1 VFWIVV
7 GWRVT
12 GRFYLTISVQGFSRD
27 LNVTDTPK
35 FRSQALI
42 GGSNRAGA
50 RAMLRASGLKDEDFT
65 KPLIGVANTWIEIG
79 PCNYHL
85 RELAEHV
92 KAGIRKAGGTP
103 LEFNTV
109 SISDGITMGTEGM
122 KASLISREVIADSI
136 ELVTRGNLFDAL
148 IVLVGCDKTIPGGAM
163 ALARLNI
170 PGLVLYGGSI
180 QPGHYEGHSVTIQDV
195 YEAIGAHAR
204 GKMTDQ
210 QLKELECAAC
220 PGAGACGGQFTAN
233 TMAMVVEFLGIA
245 PMGISSVPAINE
257 AKARAGE
264 LAGQLTLSL
273 LKNNLTPSKII
284 TKAAIENA
292 IAGVAATGGSTN
304 AVLHLLAIAREAG
317 IPLSIDDFDRISS
330 ATPILAD
337 LKPGGRYVATDLYAA
352 GGTALVAKR
361 MLEAGLLRGDCLTVT
376 GRSLAEEAA
385 SAKETP
391 GQEVVR
397 SKNNPLKPTGGL
409 VILKGNLAPEGC
421 VIKVAGHNLQN
432 FRGPARVFDSEEA
445 AFGAV
450 DQGKIQAGH
459 VIVIR
464 YEGPR
469 GGPGMREMLAVTAA
483 LVGAGLGDSVAL
495 LTDGRFSGATHGLMA
510 GHVAPEAAV
519 GGPIAAVRDG
529 DTVVFDLPNRSLRVE
544 LTDAEI
550 ERRLADWS
558 SPKPRYAHGVMAKYA
573 LLVSSSSLGAITSVP
588 TSFSAGAVPAAT
600 GRTL

>member
-1 VFWIVV
+1 
-7 GWRVT
+7 
-12 GRFYLTISVQGFSRD
+12 
-27 LNVTDTPK
+27 VTDSSLKP
-35 FRSQALI
+35 RSSALTD
-42 GGSNRAGA
+42 GAHRAPA
-50 RAMLRASGLKDEDFT
+50 RAMLRAVGLKDDDFS
-65 KPLIGVANTWIEIG
+65 KPLIGIANTWIEIG

-85 RELAEHV
+85 RELAVHV
-92 KAGIRKAGGTP
+92 RDGIKSAGGTP

-122 KASLISREVIADSI
+122 RASLISREVIADSI
-136 ELVTRGNLFDAL
+136 ELVARGNLLDGL

-170 PGLVLYGGSI
+170 PGLLLYGGSI
-180 QPGHYEGHSVTIQDV
+180 APGQFEGHSVTVQDV
-195 YEAIGAHAR
+195 FEAVGAHAR
-204 GKMTDQ
+204 GKMNDA

-233 TMAMVVEFLGIA
+233 TMALVCEFLGIA
-245 PMGISSVPAINE
+245 PMGISSVPATDE
-257 AKARAGE
+257 GKSRAGI
-264 LAGQLTLSL
+264 LAGKLTLDL
-273 LKNNLTPSKII
+273 LRRNLTPSKII

-317 IPLSIDDFDRISS
+317 ISLSIDDFDRVSS
-330 ATPILAD
+330 RTPILAD
-337 LKPGGRYVATDLYAA
+337 LKPGGRFVATDLYAA
-352 GGTALVAKR
+352 GGTSLLAKR
-361 MLEAGLLRGDCLTVT
+361 MLEAGLLRGDCITVT
-376 GRSLAEEAA
+376 GRTLAEEASA
-385 SAKETP
+385 AKETP

-397 SKNNPLKPTGGL
+397 SKSNPLKPTGGL

-421 VIKVAGHNLQN
+421 VVKVAGHDTQS
-432 FRGPARVFDSEEA
+432 FRGPARVFDNEEA
-445 AFGAV
+445 AFAAV
-450 DQGKIQAGH
+450 ENGQIKAGD
-459 VIVIR
+459 VVVIR

-529 DTVVFDLPNRSLRVE
+529 DTIIFDLPKRSLSVE
-544 LTDAEI
+544 VTDAEI
-550 ERRLADWS
+550 QKRLATWKA
-558 SPKPRYAHGVMAKYA
+558 PKPRHTHGVMAKYA
-573 LLVSSSSLGAITSVP
+573 FLVSSSSLGAITSVP
-588 TSFSAGAVPAAT
+588 ASFSSGPAPVST